1 MGYDIIGD
9 IHGEAD
15 KLEAL
20 LHKLGYRR
28 RTDGYQYPGRQ
39 AIFVGDFIDKGPAQL
54 RTINLVRQMVDS
66 GAALAVLGNHE
77 LNAIAWHTPDPD
89 NPHEFLRPHFSSKWG
104 KKNREQHTRFLE
116 EIEHDIQLHAD
127 VINWFRTLPLWLD
140 LPGIRVVHACWHSRY
155 IDWIAAH
162 LTSLRTLPDSLLPA
176 ATKEAVNDHEKDT
189 PAPSVFKAVEAL
201 TKGLEA
207 PLPAGKTFHDK
218 CGQPRTRV
226 RLRWWD
232 QGATAFSAL
241 ALLPEVESRELPDAE
256 VPSHLQMSVPRD
268 KPIFF
273 GHYWMLGAPKVLA
286 PKIACVDYSAAD
298 GGALVAYRWDGEES
312 LSSSHFVQSH

>member
-20 LHKLGYRR
+20 LSKMGYHRSSDGYRHL
-28 RTDGYQYPGRQ
+28 GRQ
-39 AIFVGDFIDKGPAQL
+39 AVFVGDFIDKGPAQM
-54 RTINLVRQMVDS
+54 RTVSIVRQMVES
-66 GAALAVLGNHE
+66 GAALAVMGNHE

-89 NPHEFLRPHFSSKWG
+89 NPDEFLRPHFSAKWG
-104 KKNREQHTRFLE
+104 EKNRKQHIRFLE
-116 EIEHDIQLHAD
+116 EIEHDIQLHAN

-155 IDWIAAH
+155 IDWIAAR
-162 LTSLRTLPDSLLPA
+162 LTPLRTLPEALLPA
-176 ATKEAVNDHEKDT
+176 ATREPLDDHEKDT
-189 PAPSVFKAVEAL
+189 PVPSVFKAAEAL

-218 CGQPRTRV
+218 YGQSRNRV
-226 RLRWWD
+226 RLRWWE

-241 ALLPEVESRELPDAE
+241 ALLPEVESRELPDEE
-256 VPSHLQMSVPRD
+256 VPAHLRLTLPED
-268 KPIFF
+268 KSIFF
-273 GHYWMLGAPKVLA
+273 GHYWMRGAPQVLG

-312 LSSSHFVQSH
+312 LSSTNYMQSH